1 MDGKLLIFSL
11 ISVILLIFAVGITNI
26 RPALAYVDD
35 NVTIDVNV
43 SVTASITVLPDVLNW
58 TSVISGTAS
67 TDTKNLTVKN
77 TGSINVSNIYAY
89 VDTLLTEPVRPYGLA
104 YPKNYSAGGVIALK
118 NESDPQFFLAG
129 RIEWNWTQDIP
140 NHDWTTVGV
149 TTPVSWGYFRNTS
162 NEYVWVVGSGDD
174 GFCNMSNT
182 QFAIEDDRDIGTFAT
197 RTPDDTSITWAGN
210 DSTWSYFRVDR
221 TTAPL
226 NFSCVAVYND
236 CSKIYIYNY
245 DRRSG
250 NVGNFSTCGSANN
263 LFYGNLVPGYSFI
276 VWVSPWVPL
285 GYPAGYLNTTTLTFY
300 ATSA

>member
-11 ISVILLIFAVGITNI
+11 ISVILLIFAVCITNI
-26 RPALAYVDD
+26 KPALADVND

-89 VDTLLTEPVRPYGLA
+89 VDTLVTEPVRPYGLA
-104 YPKNYSAGGVIALK
+104 YPKNYSAGGIIALK
-118 NESDPQFFLAG
+118 NETDPQFFLAG

-140 NHDWTTVGV
+140 NHDWTAVDV
-149 TTPVSWGYFRNTS
+149 VDAKAWGYFRNTS
-162 NEYVWVVGSGDD
+162 NEYVWVLGNGTD

-182 QFAIEDDRDIGTFAT
+182 EFAIEDDRDIGTLAT
-197 RTPDDTSITWAGN
+197 RTPDETSITLAGN
-210 DSTWSYFRVDR
+210 DSTWAYFRVDR

-226 NFSCVAVYND
+226 NFSCVATYYD
-236 CSKIYIYNY
+236 CTKIYLYNY
-245 DRRSG
+245 DRRA
-250 NVGNFSTCGSANN
+250 NFSTCQSANN

-300 ATSA
+300 ATST